1 VNKGALAG
9 KVVVITGAAQGQG
22 AAQAASC
29 AAEGA
34 TVIGLDIRPADGVRA
49 HDVASEEDWAALRND
64 LAAEFG
70 EVHGLVNNAGIT
82 HRARLLDLQVT
93 DLQRVLAVN
102 LAGPLLGIQ
111 ALTPLMPAGGSIVT
125 IGSVA
130 GLTAHYPVAYTA
142 SKWAL
147 RGLSQVAAMELGP
160 RGIRVNTVHPGFIE
174 TPMTASAPPAFLL
187 PNQAET
193 PLGRPGQ
200 PDEVA
205 RLVTFLLSDAASFI
219 TGAEIPVDGGQTAHG
234 GVKSI
239 SDAIRAGAHENQAD
253 PGTSSGT

>member
-1 VNKGALAG
+1 MSDGTLAG
-9 KVVVITGAAQGQG
+9 NVVVITGAAQGQG
-22 AAQAASC
+22 AAQAAAC

-49 HDVASEEDWAALRND
+49 HDVASEQDWAALRDD
-64 LAAEFG
+64 LAADFG

-82 HRARLLDLQVT
+82 HRARLLDVQLA

-111 ALTPLMPAGGSIVT
+111 AIAPLMPTGSSIVN

-160 RGIRVNTVHPGFIE
+160 RGIRVNTIHPGFID
-174 TPMTASAPPAFLL
+174 TPMTASAPPTFLHANL
-187 PNQAET
+187 AEI
-193 PLGRPGQ
+193 PLGRSGQ

-205 RLVTFLLSDAASFI
+205 RLVAFLLSDAASFI
-219 TGAEIPVDGGQTAHG
+219 SGAEIPVDGGQTAHG

-239 SDAIRAGAHENQAD
+239 SDAIRAAAA
-253 PGTSSGT
+253 T

>member
-1 VNKGALAG
+1 VNKGALAE
-9 KVVVITGAAQGQG
+9 KVVVITGAARGQG
-22 AAQAASC
+22 AAQAAAC
-29 AAEGA
+29 VAAGA
-34 TVIGLDIRPADGVRA
+34 TVIGLDIRPTDGIRA
-49 HDVASEEDWAALRND
+49 HDVASEEDWAALRDD

-82 HRARLLDLQVT
+82 HRARLLDVQLA
-93 DLQRVLAVN
+93 DLQRALAVN

-111 ALTPLMPAGGSIVT
+111 TLAPLMPAGGSIVN

-160 RGIRVNTVHPGFIE
+160 RGIRVNTVHPGFVE
-174 TPMTASAPPAFLL
+174 TPMTASAPPAFLRANL
-187 PNQAET
+187 AET
-193 PLGRPGQ
+193 PLGRPGR

-205 RLVTFLLSDAASFI
+205 RLVAFLLSDAASYI
-219 TGAEIPVDGGQTAHG
+219 SGAEIPVDGGQTAHG

-239 SDAIRAGAHENQAD
+239 SEAVGAALPQLRPTE
-253 PGTSSGT
+253 PI